1 MYMLCTVL
9 RPIRPIYY
17 CLPIYMLQYPRGLL
31 SRLIQVSNMVTE
43 QVRVRVYI

>member
-1 MYMLCTVL
+1 MSLLL

-31 SRLIQVSNMVTE
+31 SRLIKVSNMVSE
-43 QVRVRVYI
+43 EVRVRVFV